1 MFVANILHNIP
12 REATK
17 GSAGLAGSNG
27 AHGAQPLCLA
37 LACGFGD
44 KVGPRVVG
52 VVMVRICSWLEE
64 HQRFSVNPL

>member
-27 AHGAQPLCLA
+27 AHGAQPPA
-37 LACGFGD
+37 QPPSGPACGAGAIE
-44 KVGPRVVG
+44 GPRVIG
-52 VVMVRICSWLEE
+52 VMVDRWTG
-64 HQRFSVNPL
+64 SV

>member
-27 AHGAQPLCLA
+27 AHGPQPPAQPPSRP
-37 LACGFGD
+37 ACGAGATEE
-44 KVGPRVVG
+44 PRVIG
-52 VVMVRICSWLEE
+52 VMVGGCMA
-64 HQRFSVNPL
+64 SV

>member
-27 AHGAQPLCLA
+27 AHGAQPVCLA
-37 LACGFGD
+37 LVCRAGD
-44 KVGPRVVG
+44 RAGPRVIG
-52 VVMVRICSWLEE
+52 VVVVVGIWD
-64 HQRFSVNPL
+64 